1 MEAIVECCAGLDVHQ
16 ATVVAC
22 LNSGSPTRR
31 SRKEVRT
38 FGTTRHELGKMRDW
52 LLASGCT
59 LVAMESTGI
68 YWRPVY
74 AELENHFELTVGNAQ
89 HIKNVPGRKNDVKDC
104 EWISDLA
111 RHGLIAKS
119 FVPPRPIRDLRDLTR
134 YRRKL
139 SQNQAAERNRLIRM
153 LESANIKLSGLVS
166 DVFGVSG
173 RAMLQALIEGEETPA
188 EMAQHA
194 RGRMRGKRPA
204 LELALDGNLDEH
216 HRFVLRMQFERIKAT
231 ETLIA
236 RLDERLRE
244 KLVAFSEPL
253 GRLMQIPG
261 VDWVI
266 AATIIAEIGVDMS
279 AFVDADHLA
288 SWTGICP
295 GNHESAGKQRSGKIR
310 KGNVHLKTALVTAA
324 MGAAKTRGC
333 YLREKYRRMRARRGE
348 MRAHVAIAH
357 SILVAAFHMLAN
369 GSDYQDLGPSYL
381 DRIDQRRTAN
391 QLTRRLR
398 DLGYEV
404 QIKPKAA

>member
-22 LNSGSPTRR
+22 LNNGPAGKR
-31 SRKEVRT
+31 SNKEVRT
-38 FGTTRHELGKMRDW
+38 FGTMGHDLREMRDW
-52 LLASGCT
+52 LKASGCT
-59 LVAMESTGI
+59 LVAMESTGV
-68 YWRPVY
+68 YWKPIH
-74 AELENHFELTVGNAQ
+74 AELEGHFEIIVGNAH
-89 HIKNVPGRKNDVKDC
+89 HIKNVPGRKTDVKDC

-139 SQNQAAERNRLIRM
+139 SQSQAAERNRLIKL

-173 RAMLQALIEGEETPA
+173 RAMVQALIEGEASPI

-194 RGRMRGKRPA
+194 RGRMRRKRPE
-204 LELALDGNLDEH
+204 LELALDGNVDEH

-231 ETLIA
+231 EALVE

-244 KLVAFSEPL
+244 KLAPYAEVL

-266 AATIIAEIGVDMS
+266 AATIVAEIGVDMS

-295 GNHESAGKQRSGKIR
+295 GNHQSAGKQRSGKIR
-310 KGNVHLKTALVTAA
+310 KGNVYLKTALVTAA
-324 MGAAKTRGC
+324 IAAAKTRGT
-333 YLREKYRRMRARRGE
+333 YLADKHRRLLARRGKL
-348 MRAHVAIAH
+348 RAAVAIAH
-357 SILVAAFHMLAN
+357 KILLAVYHIMAS
-369 GSDYQDLGPSYL
+369 GSDYQELGPTYL
-381 DRIDQRRTAN
+381 DRIDQRRTAG

-398 DLGYEV
+398 ALGYDV
-404 QIKPKAA
+404 DIKLRAA